1 MHAVT
6 ISIKAYDIATEERG
20 WAPDR
25 VERWWVGPSPS
36 SCSPDHDREGCRA
49 TRQTSGDNDPV
60 SDLPRSAVVRAARLA
75 SLPVGI
81 AGRAA
86 WGLGKRVG
94 GKPAEIVA
102 AELQARTAEQLFS
115 VLGQLKGG
123 AMKFGQA
130 LSIFESAF
138 PEEMAAPYRAMLT
151 KLQDSAPHCR
161 RTPSTG
167 CSPSS
172 SDRGGGAAS
181 SSSTTSRSRRRRS
194 ARSTAASGGTVAPWP

>member
-1 MHAVT
+1 VA
-6 ISIKAYDIATEERG
+6 ATDSG
-20 WAPDR
+20 A
-25 VERWWVGPSPS
+25 
-36 SCSPDHDREGCRA
+36 
-49 TRQTSGDNDPV
+49 GDNDHV
-60 SDLPRSAVVRAARLA
+60 TDLPRSAVVRAARLA
-75 SLPVGI
+75 SLPVGM

-94 GKPAEIVA
+94 GKPAQIVA

-151 KLQDSAPHCR
+151 KLQDSAP
-161 RTPSTG
+161 PLPASTVHTVLAEQLG
-167 CSPSS
+167 P
-172 SDRGGGAAS
+172 RW
-181 SSSTTSRSRRRRS
+181 RRS
-194 ARSTAASGGTVAPWP
+194 FVEFVKSNAHGCEVRFSAPSNVGRAA